1 MVTELYLEILN
12 FLEIML
18 FEILK
23 FKEITIE
30 REIVFWVKTGELLAS
45 SQSTIGGNVSNY
57 W

>member
-57 W
+57 